1 MLKKSCHYATAAGPD
16 VNPRPQQSVPSSS
29 RAVAMRLFAFQ
40 FAFQDVI
47 YNPPD
52 GLG

>member
-1 MLKKSCHYATAAGPD
+1 MLKKSCHYATAAGPG
-16 VNPRPQQSVPSSS
+16 VNPRPLQSVPSSI
-29 RAVAMRLFAFQ
+29 RAVAMRL